1 MKKLKIIVPKNS
13 SDKWI
18 VNNQY
23 RRATPHTTLALMER
37 LLLKAITKEKT
48 YVSVKYDNGYRNES
62 QPSCDAN
69 EQLWTTACFLE
80 DYLTQ
85 RVFNQYERRYLK
97 SRMAVI

>member
-1 MKKLKIIVPKNS
+1 MMKLKIIVPKNS

-23 RRATPHTTLALMER
+23 RRATPHTVLALMER
-37 LLLKAITKEKT
+37 LLLKATTKEKT
-48 YVSVKYDNGYRNES
+48 YVSVKYDGGYHNES
-62 QPSCDAN
+62 QPSSNVN

-85 RVFNQYERRYLK
+85 RIFNQYERRYLK
-97 SRMAVI
+97 SGMVVI